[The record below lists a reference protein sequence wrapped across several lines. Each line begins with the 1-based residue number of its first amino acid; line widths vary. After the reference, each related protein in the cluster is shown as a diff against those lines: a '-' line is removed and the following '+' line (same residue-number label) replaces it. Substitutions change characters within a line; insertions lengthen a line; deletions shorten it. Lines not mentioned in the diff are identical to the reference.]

1 MCLGRIQLGPVH
13 SDTKAGRLW
22 RSRWDALEATT
33 CDYTLPH
40 FAAETRCL
48 QSCLRTIT
56 SAIELILLSLIC
68 VICPAF
74 IPPLMS
80 LCFMALLSHPS
91 PSLAACCLPRL
102 SSHPFITGPCSVNPR
117 GFCLFVLE
125 LLLQLATD
133 PTYFLTSHLNS
144 RAALQL
150 LYQLA

>member
-40 FAAETRCL
+40 FPAETRCL

-74 IPPLMS
+74 IPLSCPYASWHSWATRPPRSQPVVSPVSPLI
-80 LCFMALLSHPS
+80 
-91 PSLAACCLPRL
+91 RL
-102 SSHPFITGPCSVNPR
+102 SLGLVLLIPE
-117 GFCLFVLE
+117 GFVYLCWSCFYS
-125 LLLQLATD
+125 LLLTPPIFSPVIWTAG
-133 PTYFLTSHLNS
+133 
-144 RAALQL
+144 L
-150 LYQLA
+150 LCSYSTN

>member
-1 MCLGRIQLGPVH
+1 
-13 SDTKAGRLW
+13 
-22 RSRWDALEATT
+22 
-33 CDYTLPH
+33 
-40 FAAETRCL
+40 
-48 QSCLRTIT
+48 
-56 SAIELILLSLIC
+56 
-68 VICPAF
+68 
-74 IPPLMS
+74 MS
-80 LCFMALLSHPS
+80 LCFMALLSQPS
-91 PSLAACCLPRL
+91 PALAACGLPHL